1 MIRRLLRLAGWNA
14 LLSIAGLCLVAGAG
28 EVWRRMTSPF
38 GANVYPRQFVPGVG
52 VLGKPGA
59 EARLTNHVDYWTVQR
74 FNSLGFL
81 DREPPGAGRAAQS
94 CHVAVIGDSFVEA
107 WQVPTSDKLQVRLE
121 EAARRESPEL
131 DVTTSAFGFR
141 NTGQIQ
147 QLPFYDAFVR
157 DLHPALVVLVFVLN
171 DFSDNVSQPPPP
183 RTLYGGRRS
192 YVPILWRIP
201 LLWRLAR
208 TETEP
213 FATGVDWLGAG
224 LRASW
229 FAQYLDMKL
238 YWGTHP
244 RFDRKRQDYPLT
256 RTMTAGTGVALNQFK
271 RRTDRDGARL
281 VILATNTLGTRGDP
295 PFDSLSRLAS
305 ARGIPVLDQ
314 YAHVV
319 RQGNVEDDA
328 SWPHD
333 DHWSPPGHQW
343 AAEVVLEYLQRNR
356 DVCRRGASPPQAG

>member
-1 MIRRLLRLAGWNA
+1 MLRLAGWNA
-14 LLSIAGLCLVAGAG
+14 LLSFAGLLLVAGAG

-38 GANVYPRQFVPGVG
+38 GAIVYPRQFVPGVG
-52 VLGKPGA
+52 VLGTPGA
-59 EARLTNHVDYWTVQR
+59 EARLTDHLDYWVVQR

-81 DREPPGAGRAAQS
+81 DREPPSAGRAARS

-107 WQVPTSDKLQVRLE
+107 WETPISDKLQVRLE
-121 EAARRESPEL
+121 EAARREAPEL

-147 QLPFYDAFVR
+147 QLPFYDAFAR

-171 DFSDNVSQPPPP
+171 DFSDNVDAPSLPPP
-183 RTLYGGRRS
+183 RASYGDRRS

-201 LLWRLAR
+201 LLRRLAG

-224 LRASW
+224 LRSSW

-238 YWGTHP
+238 YWRHHP

-256 RTMTAGTGVALNQFK
+256 RTRTAGTGIALDRFK
-271 RRTDRDGARL
+271 QRTDRDGARL
-281 VILATNTLGTRGDP
+281 VILATNTLGTRGSP
-295 PFDSLSRLAS
+295 PFDVLRRLAS

-314 YAHVV
+314 YAHIM

-328 SWPHD
+328 SWPHN
-333 DHWSPPGHQW
+333 DHWSPAGHQW

-356 DVCRRGASPPQAG
+356 DVCRRGASPPHAG

>member
-1 MIRRLLRLAGWNA
+1 MIRRMLRLVGWNA

-28 EVWRRMTSPF
+28 EIWRRMTSPF
-38 GANVYPRQFVPGVG
+38 SANVYPRQFVPGVG

-59 EARLTNHVDYWTVQR
+59 EARLTNHVDYWVVQR

-81 DREPPGAGRAAQS
+81 DREPPSAKRAAQS

-107 WQVPTSDKLQVRLE
+107 WETPTSDKLQVRLE

-131 DVTTSAFGFR
+131 DVTTSAFGLR
-141 NTGQIQ
+141 DTGQIQ

-171 DFSDNVSQPPPP
+171 DFKDNKAGAAPLASS
-183 RTLYGGRRS
+183 GDK

-201 LLWRLAR
+201 LLWRLAG
-208 TETEP
+208 TDAEP
-213 FATGVDWLGAG
+213 FATGVDWLAAG
-224 LRASW
+224 LRTSW
-229 FAQYLDMKL
+229 FAQYLDRKL
-238 YWGTHP
+238 HWDSLHP
-244 RFDRKRQDYPLT
+244 RIDRMRQNYPLT
-256 RTMTAGTGVALNQFK
+256 ENRMAGTDMALEQFK

-281 VILATNTLGTRGDP
+281 VILTTHTVGTRGDP
-295 PFDSLSRLAS
+295 PFDALRRLAS

-328 SWPHD
+328 RWPHD
-333 DHWSPPGHQW
+333 YHWSPPGHQW

-356 DVCRRGASPPQAG
+356 DVCRRGASPPHAG